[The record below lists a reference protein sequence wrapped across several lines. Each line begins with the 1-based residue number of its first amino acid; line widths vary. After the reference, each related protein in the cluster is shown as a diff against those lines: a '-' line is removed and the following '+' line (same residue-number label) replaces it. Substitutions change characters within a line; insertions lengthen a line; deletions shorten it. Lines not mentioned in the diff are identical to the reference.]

1 VREVHARNEVFGSV
15 DGNFAA
21 GHNCDKD
28 QRDYVDDDY
37 EFTHMIFTE
46 FVVVTRKMAIM
57 LTSVFPPSIVQALMS
72 HGTATFYLIA
82 GVTCVVPLDI
92 LYMFLVDVIYQR
104 VGGGSQHAAAAAASN
119 SCGSQAVGQ

>member
-1 VREVHARNEVFGSV
+1 LRCAIVDLIALQEQGTVREVHARNEVFGSV

-82 GVTCVVPLDI
+82 VSHVLCRLTYCTC
-92 LYMFLVDVIYQR
+92 F
-104 VGGGSQHAAAAAASN
+104 
-119 SCGSQAVGQ
+119 

>member
-1 VREVHARNEVFGSV
+1 MREVHARNEVFGSV

-28 QRDYVDDDY
+28 QRDYVHDDY
-37 EFTHMIFTE
+37 EFKHMIFTE
-46 FVVVTRKMAIM
+46 FVVVTRKMAIT

-104 VGGGSQHAAAAAASN
+104 VGGGSQHAAAATASN

>member
-1 VREVHARNEVFGSV
+1 MREVHARNEVFGSV

-28 QRDYVDDDY
+28 QRDDVHDDY
-37 EFTHMIFTE
+37 EFKHMIFTE
-46 FVVVTRKMAIM
+46 FVVVTRKMAIT

-104 VGGGSQHAAAAAASN
+104 VGGGSQHAAAATASN